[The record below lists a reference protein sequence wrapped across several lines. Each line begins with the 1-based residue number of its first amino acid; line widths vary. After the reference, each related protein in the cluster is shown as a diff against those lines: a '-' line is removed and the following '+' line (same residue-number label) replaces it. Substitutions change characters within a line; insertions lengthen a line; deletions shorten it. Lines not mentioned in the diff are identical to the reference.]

1 MDQDKIIPRQF
12 TILVVMFIIGSS
24 ILLIPA
30 ALAAKA
36 KQDAWI
42 SAGVGVIVGLAI
54 IVLLAAVGNRLP
66 EASFIDSLKKLFG
79 SWIGSVVGLLFVM
92 HGLLLSVFMLRYIG
106 DFMATQ
112 IMPDTPVQAIHILFI
127 VLVVLASR
135 HGLGTLAR
143 SAEIFLPWVFAFL
156 MILII
161 FVVPQIQVDNL
172 MPVLRSGWTPI
183 WKGSLAL
190 IGIPYLELVL
200 ILMIYPHVDKPE
212 RRLKAFLAGGAIG
225 GTIITII
232 TLLTLSVLGPYL
244 TTHNI
249 YPSFALT
256 KKINLGQF
264 LQRVEALLAI
274 TWFLTIFYKTTI
286 AFYVSA
292 TGLTRLLGLRH
303 MKSVSAPLG
312 FLVAVYALIVYPDI
326 VYGIRFAGTIWT
338 PYAAVFGLVIPI
350 ALLIATWLRR
360 DRLAG
365 GSRNNPRDSNGGAS
379 HNSKAK
385 HSRARGDPSAAS
397 RQGGRRDESA
407 SGPPGSQPATGD
419 TSTST
424 GTSGSQGSPNTSP
437 GNS

>member
-1 MDQDKIIPRQF
+1 MDQNKIIPRQF

-42 SAGVGVIVGLAI
+42 AAGVGVIVGLAI
-54 IVLLAAVGNRLP
+54 IVLLAAVGGRLP
-66 EASFIDSLKKLFG
+66 EASFIESLKKLFG
-79 SWIGSVVGLLFVM
+79 RWIGNAVGLLFVM

-112 IMPDTPVQAIHILFI
+112 IMPDTPVQAIHIVFI
-127 VLVVLASR
+127 LLVVFAAR

-156 MILII
+156 VILAI
-161 FVVPQIQVDNL
+161 FVVPQIKTDNL
-172 MPVLRSGWTPI
+172 MPVLQGGWTPI
-183 WKGSLAL
+183 WKGSMAL

-200 ILMIYPHVDKPE
+200 VLMIYPHVDKPE
-212 RRLKAFLAGGAIG
+212 RRMRAFLIGGAIG
-225 GTIITII
+225 GTIIIII
-232 TLLTLSVLGPYL
+232 TLLTLAVLGPYI

-292 TGLTRLLGLRH
+292 TGLAHLFGLQR
-303 MKSVSAPLG
+303 MQSVSAPLG

-338 PYAAVFGLVIPI
+338 PYAAVFGLLIPL

-360 DRLAG
+360 DRNPSG
-365 GSRNNPRDSNGGAS
+365 NRSDPRDSNGS
-379 HNSKAK
+379 NSRDSKAK

-397 RQGGRRDESA
+397 RQAGRHDDATHESPGTHAAAGDA
-407 SGPPGSQPATGD
+407 SMGRSESQSNPT
-419 TSTST
+419 
-424 GTSGSQGSPNTSP
+424 TSP